1 MFKTYIACLLMAA
14 ILVFGMAGVAGAAE
28 VECDS
33 IYCFSRED
41 FSDEDLQGICIT
53 ALPEPS
59 AGTLMLGSRVLR
71 PGDILTAQQ
80 LPQMTF
86 LPLRS
91 EADVSAC
98 ISYLPIYE
106 DHVAESATM
115 TIAVLGKEDKA
126 PVAQDFAMETY
137 KNLPNDGNLKVTEPE
152 GQAVTYTVIRQPRRG
167 EVLIREDGSFT
178 YTPKKNKVGTD
189 SFTYTATDE
198 SGNVSREATVTVR
211 IMKPATAAQYTDTLG
226 YDCRFA
232 AEWLRSTGIFEGEN
246 VGGSSC
252 FQPEKTV
259 TRGEFLAMMAKTLNI
274 PMDAEVSYA
283 DLPADTPQWLKPYLA
298 AAIRSGL
305 TAGLPEETMLIQ
317 DAITGAEAA
326 VMLQNALDLTVSAEA
341 EEMEDVPV
349 WAASSM
355 TAMREN
361 GIQLAAGA
369 LTRGQLANVLYRI
382 SKLSADAPGMAVFRM
397 NQ

>member
-1 MFKTYIACLLMAA
+1 MFKTYIACLLLAA
-14 ILVFGMAGVAGAAE
+14 IIVFGMAGAASAAE

-33 IYCFSRED
+33 IYCFQTED
-41 FSDEDLQGICIT
+41 FPDEELQGICIT
-53 ALPEPS
+53 SLPD
-59 AGTLMLGSRVLR
+59 ANVGTVMLGTRVLR

-86 LPLRS
+86 LPLRT

-98 ISYLPIYE
+98 ISYLPIFEEY
-106 DHVAESATM
+106 VAESATM

-137 KNLPNDGNLKVTEPE
+137 KNLSNDGTLKVTEPE
-152 GQAVTYTVIRQPRRG
+152 GQAVTYTVVRQPRRG
-167 EVLIREDGSFT
+167 EVLVRQDGSFT
-178 YTPKKNKVGTD
+178 YTPSKNKVGTD

-211 IMKPATAAQYTDTLG
+211 IMKPAVSAQYTDTAG

-252 FQPEKTV
+252 FQPEKAV
-259 TRGEFLAMMAKTLNI
+259 TRGEFLAMMAKTLNV
-274 PMDAEVSYA
+274 PLDADVSYA
-283 DLPADTPQWLKPYLA
+283 DLPESTPQWLKPYLA

-305 TAGLPEETMLIQ
+305 TAGLPEEILRTQ

-326 VMLQNALDLTVSAEA
+326 VMLQNALDLTVSADA
-341 EEMEDVPV
+341 EDMVDVPV

-355 TAMREN
+355 TAMSEN
-361 GIQLAAGA
+361 GIDLSTDT
-369 LTRGQLANVLYRI
+369 LTRGQLAKALYQV
-382 SKLSADAPGMAVFRM
+382 SKLAQDAPGMIVFRM
-397 NQ
+397 N

>member
-1 MFKTYIACLLMAA
+1 MFKTYIACLLLAA
-14 ILVFGMAGVAGAAE
+14 IIVFGMAGAASAAE

-33 IYCFSRED
+33 IYCFQTED
-41 FSDEDLQGICIT
+41 FPDEELQGICIT
-53 ALPEPS
+53 SLPD
-59 AGTLMLGSRVLR
+59 ANVGTVMLGTRVLR

-86 LPLRS
+86 LPLRT
-91 EADVSAC
+91 EADASAC
-98 ISYLPIYE
+98 ISYLPIFEEY
-106 DHVAESATM
+106 VAESATM

-137 KNLPNDGNLKVTEPE
+137 KNLSNDGTLKVTEPE
-152 GQAVTYTVIRQPRRG
+152 GQAVTYTVVRQPRRG
-167 EVLIREDGSFT
+167 EVLVRQDGSFT
-178 YTPKKNKVGTD
+178 YTPSKNKVGTD

-211 IMKPATAAQYTDTLG
+211 IMKPAVSAQYTDTAG

-246 VGGSSC
+246 VGGTSC
-252 FQPEKTV
+252 FQPDKAV
-259 TRGEFLAMMAKTLNI
+259 TRGEFLAMMAKTLNV
-274 PMDAEVSYA
+274 PLDADVSYA
-283 DLPADTPQWLKPYLA
+283 DLPESTPQWLKPYLA

-305 TAGLPEETMLIQ
+305 TAGLPEEILRTQ

-326 VMLQNALDLTVSAEA
+326 VMLQNALDLTVSADA
-341 EEMEDVPV
+341 EDMVDVPV

-355 TAMREN
+355 TAMSEN
-361 GIQLAAGA
+361 GIDLSTDT
-369 LTRGQLANVLYRI
+369 LTRGQLAKALYQV
-382 SKLSADAPGMAVFRM
+382 SKLAQDAPGMIVFRM
-397 NQ
+397 N